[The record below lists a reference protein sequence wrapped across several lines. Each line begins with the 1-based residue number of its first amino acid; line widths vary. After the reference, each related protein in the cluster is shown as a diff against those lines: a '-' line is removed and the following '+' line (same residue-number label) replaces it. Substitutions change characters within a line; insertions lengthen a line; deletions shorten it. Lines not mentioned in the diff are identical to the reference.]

1 MFTFDLQPHEQLIKV
16 HRKAESTLAF
26 PALIVM
32 LSIYLPIWFL
42 LKYELLAKFIWFL
55 AVWTLLVLFYGLKKY
70 LSWLLN
76 AYIITDKRIISVEY
90 KLPFGKRSI
99 EVIISSIENII
110 VTVPGLWSRLAQ
122 TGSLTVLGAGQQTR
136 MELLNISEPVK
147 VKQEIWSIRSGG
159 VHGI

>member
-1 MFTFDLQPHEQLIKV
+1 MFTFDLQPHEQLVKV
-16 HRKAESTLAF
+16 YRRAESSLIK

-55 AVWTLLVLFYGLKKY
+55 AVWTLLVLSYGLMKY

-76 AYIITDKRIISVEY
+76 AYILTNKRIISIEY
-90 KLPFGKRSI
+90 KLPFGKRNT
-99 EVIISSIENII
+99 EVIISRIENIT
-110 VTVPGLWSRLAQ
+110 VTVPGLWSRLAR
-122 TGSLTVLGAGQQTR
+122 TGSLIILGAGQQTR
-136 MELLNISEPVK
+136 MELLNISEPAK
-147 VKQEIWSIRSGG
+147 VKQEIWGVQSGG